1 MSIGMNEHSTI
12 KEFSQFVLI
21 LDKWMIK
28 CCVHN
33 CTQRKYKMGFFS
45 WLQIKSSENAL
56 DMGSILL
63 ACHMLF
69 FSFLCVYI
77 TKFSGSDFRLF
88 LKVYLFDWG
97 SIAFVVHCDQ
107 ELIWMDIIYYIN
119 ELFGK
124 LQHFRSSKRVFSPIY
139 SSF

>member
-1 MSIGMNEHSTI
+1 
-12 KEFSQFVLI
+12 
-21 LDKWMIK
+21 
-28 CCVHN
+28 
-33 CTQRKYKMGFFS
+33 MGFFS

-88 LKVYLFDWG
+88 LKVYLLNWG

-107 ELIWMDIIYYIN
+107 ELMWMNILFYMN
-119 ELFGK
+119 EQFGK
-124 LQHFRSSKRVFSPIY
+124 QQRFRNPKRVFSPI
-139 SSF
+139 

>member
-1 MSIGMNEHSTI
+1 MNEHSTI

-21 LDKWMIK
+21 LYKWMIK

-88 LKVYLFDWG
+88 LKGYLFDRG
-97 SIAFVVHCDQ
+97 LIAFIVHCDQ
-107 ELIWMDIIYYIN
+107 ELIWMNILFYKI
-119 ELFGK
+119 ERFGK
-124 LQHFRSSKRVFSPIY
+124 LQHFRNSKRVFSPIY
-139 SSF
+139 CRF